1 MQCKWRRPCLSF
13 PGSAFRSARM
23 VVALLAALSVA
34 GCGYHVAG
42 TESKFPADWKT
53 IEIPAFTNKT
63 ARYRIEQRLTEAVI
77 REFLSRTSY
86 RVVSTGPAD
95 AVLHGEVTSI
105 ETVPLLFDAT
115 TGQVTAMLITVH
127 SKATLTD
134 EHTDKVVYENKDM
147 VFREEYQISTD
158 IPSFFE
164 ESAPALQRMAHDFA
178 ARLVADLLEGF

>member
-1 MQCKWRRPCLSF
+1 LFF
-13 PGSAFRSARM
+13 PGNRWPLLAAWIF
-23 VVALLAALSVA
+23 VALLAALTVA

-53 IEIPAFTNKT
+53 VEIPAFTNKT

-77 REFLSRTSY
+77 REFLSRTKY

-95 AVLHGEVTSI
+95 AVLHGEVLSI

-115 TGQVTAMLITVH
+115 TGQVTAMLVTVH
-127 SKATLTD
+127 AKATLTD
-134 EHTDKVVYENKDM
+134 AHTDKVVYENKDM
-147 VFREEYQISTD
+147 VFREEYQISSD

>member
-1 MQCKWRRPCLSF
+1 LFSLGRGWPIRCSSIVL
-13 PGSAFRSARM
+13 A
-23 VVALLAALSVA
+23 VVAALAAG
-34 GCGYHVAG
+34 GCGYHVVG
-42 TESKFPADWKT
+42 TESKFPSDWKT

-63 ARYRIEQRLTEAVI
+63 ARYRIEQRMTEAVI
-77 REFLSRTSY
+77 REFLSRTKY

-115 TGQVTAMLITVH
+115 TGQVTAMIITVH
-127 SKATLTD
+127 SKASLTD

-164 ESAPALQRMAHDFA
+164 ESAPALERMAHDYA

>member
-1 MQCKWRRPCLSF
+1 LFF
-13 PGSAFRSARM
+13 PGNRWP
-23 VVALLAALSVA
+23 LLAAWILAALVAAVTVA
-34 GCGYHVAG
+34 GCGYHVVG
-42 TESKFPADWKT
+42 TESKFPADWQT
-53 IEIPAFTNKT
+53 VEIPAFTNKT

-77 REFLSRTSY
+77 REFLSRTKY

-95 AVLHGEVTSI
+95 AVLHGEVLSI

-115 TGQVTAMLITVH
+115 TGQVTAMLVTVH
-127 SKATLTD
+127 AKATLTD
-134 EHTDKVVYENKDM
+134 AHTEKVVYENKDM
-147 VFREEYQISTD
+147 VFREEYQISSD

>member
-1 MQCKWRRPCLSF
+1 MFL
-13 PGSAFRSARM
+13 PGRGWAIRSGRM
-23 VVALLAALSVA
+23 LATLLALAVG

-42 TESKFPADWKT
+42 TESKFPSDWKS
-53 IEIPAFTNKT
+53 IEIPAFNNKT
-63 ARYRIEQRLTEAVI
+63 ARYRIEQRMTEAVI
-77 REFLSRTSY
+77 REFISRTKY

-105 ETVPLLFDAT
+105 ETVPLLFDAS

-164 ESAPALQRMAHDFA
+164 ESAPALARMSHDYA
-178 ARLVADLLEGF
+178 ARLVADVLEGF

>member
-1 MQCKWRRPCLSF
+1 LFF
-13 PGSAFRSARM
+13 PGSRWPLRAARAGM
-23 VVALLAALSVA
+23 ALLSALTAA

-42 TESKFPADWKT
+42 TESKFPSDWKT
-53 IEIPAFTNKT
+53 IEIPAFVNKT
-63 ARYRIEQRLTEAVI
+63 ARYRIEQRLTEAVT

-86 RVVSTGPAD
+86 RVVSAGPAD

-105 ETVPLLFDAT
+105 ETVPLLFDAS

>member
-1 MQCKWRRPCLSF
+1 LSF
-13 PGSAFRSARM
+13 SLSRWRVRCLGVF
-23 VVALLAALSVA
+23 VAVLAALTA
-34 GCGYHVAG
+34 GGCGYHVAG
-42 TESKFPADWKT
+42 TESKFPSDWKT
-53 IEIPAFTNKT
+53 VEIPAFVNKT

-77 REFLSRTSY
+77 REFLSRTKY

-95 AVLHGEVTSI
+95 AVLHGEVISI

-134 EHTDKVVYENKDM
+134 EHTDKVVYENKEM

-164 ESAPALQRMAHDFA
+164 ESAPALQRMSHDFA
-178 ARLVADLLEGF
+178 ARMVADLLEGF